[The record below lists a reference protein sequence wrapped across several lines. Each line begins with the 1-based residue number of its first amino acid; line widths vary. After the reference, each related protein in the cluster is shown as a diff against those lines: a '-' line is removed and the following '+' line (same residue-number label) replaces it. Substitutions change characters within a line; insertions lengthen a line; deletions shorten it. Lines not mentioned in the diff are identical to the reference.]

1 MLHGLNQCFLREQE
15 KIGVLS
21 PYELRRFSQV
31 KLNNMM
37 KQAQRMQAQMM
48 EIQEKLG
55 EETVETSVGGGM
67 VKAVFT
73 GQGALVEIRIDSEVI
88 KPEEREMLEDLVT
101 AAVNEGLLKSKELAN
116 ARMGAVT
123 GALGS
128 LGLGF

>member
-1 MLHGLNQCFLREQE
+1 M
-15 KIGVLS
+15 
-21 PYELRRFSQV
+21 

-55 EETVETSVGGGM
+55 EETVEASVGGGM
-67 VKAVFT
+67 VKTVFT
-73 GQGALVEIRIDSEVI
+73 GQGVLVEIRIDPEVI
-88 KPEEREMLEDLVT
+88 KPEDKEMLEDLVT

-116 ARMGAVT
+116 SRMSAVT

>member
-1 MLHGLNQCFLREQE
+1 MGALP
-15 KIGVLS
+15 
-21 PYELRRFSQV
+21 PYELGRFLQV

-55 EETVETSVGGGM
+55 EETVEASVGGGM

-73 GQGALVEIRIDSEVI
+73 GQGALVEIRIDPEVI

>member
-55 EETVETSVGGGM
+55 EETVEASVGGGM

-73 GQGALVEIRIDSEVI
+73 GQGALVEIRIDPEVI

>member
-1 MLHGLNQCFLREQE
+1 M
-15 KIGVLS
+15 
-21 PYELRRFSQV
+21 QV

-55 EETVETSVGGGM
+55 EETVEASVGGGM

-73 GQGALVEIRIDSEVI
+73 GQGALVEIRIDPEVI

-128 LGLGF
+128 LFEWKEVGGDQRPHREIYTSGEVHLVVQ

>member
-55 EETVETSVGGGM
+55 EETVEASVGGGM